1 MTQATDRSDPS
12 SIYGALSWLEGTL
25 LGPIATAIAV
35 LAIVAM
41 GFVLLSGR
49 IDFRRAARL
58 IFGCFIVFGASAL
71 AQGIL
76 GTFLAGDNGRVISQG
91 LLPAPPPTPANP
103 EPNAV
108 PADGAA
114 NPFDPYGSGKTPLR

>member
-41 GFVLLSGR
+41 GFALLSGR
-49 IDFRRAARL
+49 IDARRAARL

-76 GTFLAGDNGRVISQG
+76 GTFSPRDNGAGSSQIV
-91 LLPAPPPTPANP
+91 LPLPPPTPANP
-103 EPNAV
+103 EPNTA
-108 PADGAA
+108 PADGAV
-114 NPFDPYGSGKTPLR
+114 NPFDPYGSGKPQQR